1 MKIDYLLDR
10 LNEIGKNK
18 KNVFYLTDSKKNR
31 KKMFILPNDII
42 IQCFVYLMQD
52 INIKEIKFKNSMDI
66 EKHIELSNMNSNLDV
81 LKIFTVNNY
90 N

>member
-18 KNVFYLTDSKKNR
+18 KNVFYLTDSKNNR

-42 IQCFVYLMQD
+42 IQCFIYLMQD
-52 INIKEIKFKNSMDI
+52 MNIKENKFKTSMDI
-66 EKHIELSNMNSNLDV
+66 EKHIELSNMNTNLDV
-81 LKIFTVNNY
+81 LKIFTVNN
-90 N
+90 NN

>member
-18 KNVFYLTDSKKNR
+18 ENVFYLTDSKKNR

>member
-42 IQCFVYLMQD
+42 IQCFIYLMQD

>member
-1 MKIDYLLDR
+1 MKFDYLLER
-10 LNEIGKNK
+10 LNEIGKTK

-42 IQCFVYLMQD
+42 IQCFIYLMQD
-52 INIKEIKFKNSMDI
+52 INIKEIKFEKSMDI
-66 EKHIELSNMNSNLDV
+66 EKHIKLSNINSNLDV